1 MYHDDLLSIR
11 EIVVKEMGVEIGIGT
26 GVVIVRTGAIERY
39 EPGDSVDTTGSLVSA
54 DWDVPCVKVG
64 GNRTTGILAEF
75 LPDTTLP

>member
-1 MYHDDLLSIR
+1 
-11 EIVVKEMGVEIGIGT
+11 MGVEIGIGT

-64 GNRTTGILAEF
+64 GNRTTGSLAEF